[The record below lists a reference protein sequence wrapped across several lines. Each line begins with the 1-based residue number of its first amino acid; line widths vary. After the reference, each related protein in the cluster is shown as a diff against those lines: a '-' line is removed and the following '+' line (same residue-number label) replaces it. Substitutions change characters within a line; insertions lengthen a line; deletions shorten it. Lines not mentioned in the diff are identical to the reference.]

1 MRKYTSFLFFV
12 FLFAFLSSSLAQKRP
27 NVIFILA
34 DDLGYGDISYLNPAS
49 KIQTPHID
57 KMAREGRTFT
67 DAHSPASLC
76 TPTRYGILTG
86 RYGWRSSLKKGVLK
100 HYDPPL
106 IEEGRFTV
114 GKLFQQNAYSTACI
128 GKWHLGW
135 DWPLKNNSYF
145 RDSLYKGNDR
155 PLDRF
160 RIEKLVDFSKKIE
173 NGPTTKGFD
182 YYFGD
187 DVPNYPPY
195 CFFENDKTVGIPQ
208 LQKPDSMYGHP
219 GFMIDNWQLENV
231 VPAITKKASDYI
243 KEKAKDKKPFF
254 LYLALT
260 SPHVPI
266 APTDKFKGTSKA
278 GPYGDFVQETDWAV
292 SEIIRAVSDAQI
304 EENTIIIF
312 TSDNGSP
319 GQDGT
324 AMSGVMN
331 SVMKYNHFPN
341 HPFRGMKTDLW
352 EGGHHVPFIVKWP
365 GKIKA
370 NSISSETICHTDFIA
385 TCADLLNVTIPDKE
399 AEDSYSILPLL
410 LGEKRKIYERPFT
423 VHHSGEGIFAIRKGD
438 WKLIMTGN
446 SGGGLIPSSPELVAG
461 VPVPIQLYNM
471 NVDLAERKN
480 LYIDYPEKV
489 EELKLLL
496 SKSKL
501 STGVRMK

>member
-1 MRKYTSFLFFV
+1 MRKYSGYIFVV
-12 FLFAFLSSSLAQKRP
+12 FLLAFSLALRAQKKP

-34 DDLGYGDISYLNPAS
+34 DDLGYGDISSFNPAS
-49 KIQTPHID
+49 KTATPHID

-106 IEEGRFTV
+106 IEQGRYTV
-114 GKLFQQNAYSTACI
+114 GKLFQDNEYATACI

-135 DWPLKNNSYF
+135 DWPLKNSSYF
-145 RDSLYKGNDR
+145 RDSLRSGNNG

-160 RIEKLVDFSKKIE
+160 RIEQLVDFSKAIE
-173 NGPTTKGFD
+173 NGPITKGFD

-195 CFFENDKTVGIPQ
+195 CFFENDRTIGIPTFH
-208 LQKPDSMYGHP
+208 KPDSIYGHP

-231 VPAITKKASDYI
+231 VPAITHKASNYI
-243 KEKAKDKKPFF
+243 KEKAKDEKPFF
-254 LYLALT
+254 LYFALT

-266 APTDKFKGTSKA
+266 APSEKFKGTSKA

-292 SEIIRAVSDAQI
+292 SEIIKAVSDAHI
-304 EENTIIIF
+304 EDNTIIIF

-324 AMSGVMN
+324 AMSGQMN
-331 SVMKYNHFPN
+331 SVMKYDHFPN

-365 GKIKA
+365 GKIKP
-370 NSISSETICHTDFIA
+370 NSTSSETICHTDFLA
-385 TCADLLNVTIPDKE
+385 TCADLLSAVIPDRE

-410 LGEKRKIYERPFT
+410 LGDKKIKYERPFT
-423 VHHSGEGIFAIRKGD
+423 VHHSGEGIFAIRKGE

-446 SGGGLIPSSPELVAG
+446 SGGGLIPSSPEIVNGL
-461 VPVPIQLYNM
+461 PVPIQLYNM
-471 NVDLAERKN
+471 KSDLAERKN
-480 LYIDYPEKV
+480 LYLEYPEKV
-489 EELKLLL
+489 VELKALLT
-496 SKSKL
+496 KSKQ
-501 STGVRMK
+501 SEGVRVK

>member
-1 MRKYTSFLFFV
+1 
-12 FLFAFLSSSLAQKRP
+12 
-27 NVIFILA
+27 
-34 DDLGYGDISYLNPAS
+34 
-49 KIQTPHID
+49 
-57 KMAREGRTFT
+57 
-67 DAHSPASLC
+67 
-76 TPTRYGILTG
+76 
-86 RYGWRSSLKKGVLK
+86 
-100 HYDPPL
+100 
-106 IEEGRFTV
+106 
-114 GKLFQQNAYSTACI
+114 
-128 GKWHLGW
+128 
-135 DWPLKNNSYF
+135 
-145 RDSLYKGNDR
+145 
-155 PLDRF
+155 
-160 RIEKLVDFSKKIE
+160 
-173 NGPTTKGFD
+173 
-182 YYFGD
+182 
-187 DVPNYPPY
+187 
-195 CFFENDKTVGIPQ
+195 
-208 LQKPDSMYGHP
+208 
-219 GFMIDNWQLENV
+219 
-231 VPAITKKASDYI
+231 
-243 KEKAKDKKPFF
+243 
-254 LYLALT
+254 LT

-278 GPYGDFVQETDWAV
+278 GSYGDFVQETDWAV

-410 LGEKRKIYERPFT
+410 LGEKRKMYERPFT

-480 LYIDYPEKV
+480 LYMDYPEKV
-489 EELKLLL
+489 EELKSLLL
-496 SKSKL
+496 KSKL
-501 STGVRMK
+501 STGVRIK